1 MRQLC
6 RGSSLASRYQFLHD
20 KGRQFKRIRTLFCDK
35 FIDMVAKFDML
46 RQIASMPLLR
56 ERRRG
61 ENMDKEINDKEK
73 DGAKPT
79 TLECKPPVFFATIE
93 EVRKYEA
100 ARASKRA
107 QDGEND
113 INVDGSDNI

>member
-1 MRQLC
+1 MKR
-6 RGSSLASRYQFLHD
+6 RISYWKGAGNGTGSSVN
-20 KGRQFKRIRTLFCDK
+20 RIGK
-35 FIDMVAKFDML
+35 AHSAV
-46 RQIASMPLLR
+46 R
-56 ERRRG
+56 ERAAQD

-79 TLECKPPVFFATIE
+79 TLECKPPVFFATLE
-93 EVRKYEA
+93 EVRKHEA

-113 INVDGSDNI
+113 INVDGSDSI